1 MHSTLPP
8 PIVFPR
14 LAWPLLALCT
24 SLFSTGLLSGQ
35 TLADLSLSALSGKTL
50 TCTIDGGAAPFET
63 TGVFSVQIDVP
74 AVGQYTIA
82 SSSGSTSAHT
92 GSYQFLQGSDQA
104 YFKLLNYFA
113 DGSSAE
119 IEFFRMNY
127 LTAGKN
133 YFEMFNGASNKNGSY
148 VIGTGSGGG
157 GGGSSGGSSGGGS
170 TTTNAGRMINMSVRA
185 AAGTG
190 DQTLIV
196 GFVVGGDGTSGAK
209 SLLIRAAGPS
219 LAGFGL
225 SNPLADPRITTFT
238 GSTADGSNDNWA
250 DDASIASLATN
261 LGAFPFT
268 SAQSKDAAILTSSSS
283 GAHTVHINGGS
294 GVALAEIYD
303 ATSSMT
309 STTPRL
315 LNVSAR
321 SQVGTGDN
329 ILIAGFVVGG
339 STPRTLLI
347 RAVGPSL
354 ASLGVGGVL
363 ADPQISLYAQSTKI
377 AENDNWG
384 DATNATQIVT
394 TSTQVGAAALPSGSK
409 DAVILTTLNAGVY
422 TVLVTGV
429 GNTTGV
435 ALVELFEVP

>member
-1 MHSTLPP
+1 M
-8 PIVFPR
+8 VFPR
-14 LAWPLLALCT
+14 LAWPLLALWT
-24 SLFSTGLLSGQ
+24 LLFSTGPLNGQ

-50 TCTIDGGAAPFET
+50 TCTIDGGAAPFESS
-63 TGVFSVQIDVP
+63 GVFAVQIDVP

-92 GSYQFLQGSDQA
+92 GSYQFLQGTDQA

-113 DGSSAE
+113 DGSAAE
-119 IEFFRMNY
+119 IEFFRLGY
-127 LTAGKN
+127 ITAGKN
-133 YFEMFNGASNKNGSY
+133 YFEMFTGASNKNGSY
-148 VIGTGSGGG
+148 VIGTGSGASG
-157 GGGSSGGSSGGGS
+157 GGGSSGGGSSGGGS
-170 TTTNAGRMINMSVRA
+170 PTTAGRMVNMSVRA
-185 AAGTG
+185 ATGTG

-196 GFVVGGDGTSGAK
+196 GFVVGGSGTSGAK

-225 SNPLADPRITTFT
+225 SNPLADPKITTFT
-238 GSTADGSNDNWA
+238 GSTADGSNDDWA
-250 DDASIASLATN
+250 GNASIVSMATA
-261 LGAFPFT
+261 LGAFPFA
-268 SAQSKDAAILTSSSS
+268 SAQSKDAAILASSAI
-283 GAHTVHINGGS
+283 GAHTVHISGGG

-303 ATSSMT
+303 ATTSMT

-321 SQVGTGDN
+321 SQVGTGEN
-329 ILIAGFVVGG
+329 ILIAGFVVAG
-339 STPRTLLI
+339 STPRTILM

-354 ASLGVGGVL
+354 ASQGVGGVL
-363 ADPQISLYAQSTKI
+363 ADPKISLYAQSAKI

-384 DATNATQIVT
+384 DATNAAQIVT
-394 TSTQVGAAALPSGSK
+394 TSAQVGAAALPTGSK
-409 DAVILTTLNAGVY
+409 DAVILTTLNAGIY

-435 ALVELFEVP
+435 ALVELFEAP